1 MLNCGVRLRYGI
13 SHHEVCLDS
22 NRCTTDA
29 RLNNRAPHKLGMEII
44 LGARPVRGTVP
55 RLNENC
61 ISGFPESVWR
71 HPSLVTSVRRPCQPR
86 GPKSHFPSE

>member
-29 RLNNRAPHKLGMEII
+29 RPNNRAPHKLGMEII

-61 ISGFPESVWR
+61 ISGFPESV
-71 HPSLVTSVRRPCQPR
+71 
-86 GPKSHFPSE
+86 